1 LLEGRL
7 NLFELIHDFRG
18 SLRGF
23 RRRPFYPAVT
33 VGILAIGISATVAV
47 YTYYSSFFRPFPG
60 VETEGLVQVFGV
72 DAEEPFRDVAYLDF
86 LDYSRA
92 TESFDEMAAVQPY
105 YAASVRHTA
114 MTEVAFLEAVT
125 GHYFAVLG
133 ITASVGRGL
142 EPDDDRDGADPAA
155 VISHSWWQRSFNS
168 EPSVIGQTLYLNNR
182 PFTVVGVA
190 SPDYLGS
197 SSDYRPD
204 VWIPI
209 APFKDR
215 YTSWATRSQ
224 DRETPLVRVFGRL
237 PAGRH
242 MEQAQAELD
251 SLAAGLDEAYPLE
264 LGTRQLRTVTPTW
277 IDPNVRL
284 AEMPTVRLM
293 MAAAI
298 GLLLLTCANVA
309 NLLLTIT
316 AGRQR
321 ELAMRAALGA
331 SRGRLIR
338 QIFTE
343 NVVLSGLAGL
353 LALMIAGPL
362 SSQLGS
368 YFARPSVWGA
378 NVPREVSM
386 DWRVVAFALGVSL
399 ATGFL
404 AGLLP
409 ALRASGSD
417 LSTMLET
424 DAVGSVRGPL
434 RFRGW
439 RLPSANDL
447 LVSVQVALAVVLV
460 VIAGLV
466 IRTLTSVG
474 ALDPGFDYESM
485 VASYVSTSST
495 GVETEDRERWF
506 RVLAERLAE
515 EPWVNAATISDRAP
529 LSFQSST
536 ELLLD
541 GLSEP
546 VSLAFSRVNPGFFD
560 VLKIQVISGRAF
572 VAADRAGSL
581 DVAIV
586 NEELVRRFFAETEP
600 VGRRILWPDFQD
612 GEDRAFEI
620 IGVVGDA
627 KHQDFVAEAPPTVY
641 FSYPQH
647 NYPSGS
653 ALVLSTTIDPA
664 AAVPLL
670 YKWLR
675 DFEPYVAIVNILP
688 YKEVVRGILYTQR
701 MNAELFTALAVL
713 GLAVAAVGL
722 FSVVSLAVSRR
733 TREVGIR
740 MSLGARRADIGK
752 LILTRAMTPVAVGL
766 AAGLLASLATTQV
779 VRGLL
784 FGVEP
789 SDPTTMIVG
798 TLVLAAIALVAVVFP
813 AHRAA
818 TADPMAALKGE

>member
-1 LLEGRL
+1 MS
-7 NLFELIHDFRG
+7 ELIHD
-18 SLRGF
+18 LRASIRSF

-33 VGILAIGISATVAV
+33 ISILAIGISATVAV
-47 YTYYSSFFRPFPG
+47 YTYYSSFFKPFPG

-72 DAEEPFRDVAYLDF
+72 DAEEPFQDIAYLDF
-86 LDYSRA
+86 LDYAQS

-114 MTEVAFLEAVT
+114 MTEVAYLEAVT
-125 GHYFAVLG
+125 KHYFSVLG
-133 ITASVGRGL
+133 IFASVGRGL
-142 EPDDDRDGADPAA
+142 EPDDDRDGADPVA
-155 VISHSWWQRSFNS
+155 VISHSWWQRSFNA

-190 SPDYLGS
+190 SPNFLSS

-224 DRETPLVRVFGRL
+224 DREVPLVRVFGRL
-237 PAGRH
+237 RAGKH
-242 MEQAQAELD
+242 AEQAQVELD
-251 SLAAGLDEAYPLE
+251 SVAKGLDEVYPLE
-264 LGTRQLRTVTPTW
+264 QGTRQLRIATPTW

-293 MAAAI
+293 MAAAV

-316 AGRQR
+316 VGRQR

-331 SRGRLIR
+331 SRARLIR

-353 LALMIAGPL
+353 LALLIAGPL

-368 YFARPSVWGA
+368 YFARPSVWSA

-409 ALRASGSD
+409 ALRASGRD
-417 LSTMLET
+417 LSAMLES
-424 DAVGSVRGPL
+424 DAVGSVRGPS
-434 RFRGW
+434 RIRGW

-466 IRTLTSVG
+466 IRTLTTVG
-474 ALDPGFDYESM
+474 DLDPGFEYRSM
-485 VASYVSTSST
+485 LASYVSTSST

-515 EPWVNAATISDRAP
+515 EPWVESATISDRAP
-529 LSFQSST
+529 LSFQSSA

-541 GLSEP
+541 GQSDL
-546 VSLAFSRVNPGFFD
+546 VSLAFSRVNPGFFEALQIE
-560 VLKIQVISGRAF
+560 VVGGRAF
-572 VAADRAGSL
+572 AATDTADSL

-586 NEELVRRFFAETEP
+586 NEELVRRFFADAEP
-600 VGRRILWPDFQD
+600 LGRRIRWPGAQEE
-612 GEDRAFEI
+612 EDRTFEI
-620 IGVVGDA
+620 VGVVGDA

-647 NYPSGS
+647 KYPSGS

-688 YKEVVRGILYTQR
+688 YTEVVRGILYTQR
-701 MNAELFTALAVL
+701 MNAELFTALAAL
-713 GLAVAAVGL
+713 GLAIAAVGL

-740 MSLGARRADIGK
+740 MSLGAQRADIGN
-752 LILTRAMTPVAVGL
+752 LILARAMVPVAMGL
-766 AAGLLASLATTQV
+766 GLGLLSSFGLTRL

-784 FGVEP
+784 FGIEP
-789 SDPTTMIVG
+789 TDPTTMIG
-798 TLVLAAIALVAVVFP
+798 GAILLVAVALIAAILP

-818 TADPMAALKGE
+818 SADPMKALRGE